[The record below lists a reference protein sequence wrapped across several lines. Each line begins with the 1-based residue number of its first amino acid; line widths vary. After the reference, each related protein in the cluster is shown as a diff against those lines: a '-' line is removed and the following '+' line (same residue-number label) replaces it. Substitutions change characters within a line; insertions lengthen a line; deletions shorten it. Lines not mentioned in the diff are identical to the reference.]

1 VNPINTHDICFVFT
15 EQNLQEPNFSW
26 AGGMHRAY
34 LLRYVS
40 VGDITFNDKVLSV
53 RAIEDSDGHVPF
65 PKLEGYAVSYAESM
79 WYGLMAIYETLQKGL
94 NRYGQKQPLYFNIP
108 LCFPATEVFQYLLR
122 QVRDLGSGTIKL
134 LPKKSSSVRIGSG
147 LTKYRRISSEST
159 VYTMLRFDSQDSLKT
174 LRRILGCSSTYG
186 VRSRPPTLQG
196 HPQGK
201 NVLEYNY
208 IHYIKGKETEE
219 TPFASRTNRRGID
232 IRFDHAAGLKISG
245 RFKKWLYKVGGEGQP
260 VDCPSSH
267 LLQVLYHFRVIPN
280 VAELVDYDSDASRQ
294 STDSESLDT
303 NDEATNT
310 TECSLH
316 SLFTPDV
323 LLLYQGVVHV
333 IKEVSKDSIVCCV
346 EGNDNPISKTLLRSD
361 PEVRN
366 GIRRY
371 NGCDE
376 EN

>member
-1 VNPINTHDICFVFT
+1 
-15 EQNLQEPNFSW
+15 
-26 AGGMHRAY
+26 
-34 LLRYVS
+34 
-40 VGDITFNDKVLSV
+40 
-53 RAIEDSDGHVPF
+53 
-65 PKLEGYAVSYAESM
+65 
-79 WYGLMAIYETLQKGL
+79 
-94 NRYGQKQPLYFNIP
+94 
-108 LCFPATEVFQYLLR
+108 
-122 QVRDLGSGTIKL
+122 
-134 LPKKSSSVRIGSG
+134 
-147 LTKYRRISSEST
+147 
-159 VYTMLRFDSQDSLKT
+159 MLRFDSQDSLKT

-196 HPQGK
+196 YPQGK
-201 NVLEYNY
+201 NVSEYNY

-219 TPFASRTNRRGID
+219 KPFASWTNRRGID

-323 LLLYQGVVHV
+323 LLLYQGEVHV

-366 GIRRY
+366 GIRCY